1 MTLAKQAQLHN
12 NWQGLLARD
21 AGCYMLVGKAGPMWN
36 HWVAYN
42 AWTGI
47 LYDGSGVVRII
58 EESDYASQAS
68 AKAVFVDELQ
78 LDDLREVYVVKRK
91 KDQKNKTRSRGKKAP
106 VESPVFLYTKTEQD
120 KDFRHGEI
128 TWEWSQRA
136 DGARIW
142 GFRSALIFGE
152 IYCGTEDEY
161 RLAKET
167 WLERVH
173 IVVGDNASGSGGGS
187 GSGSGSGSRTWSE
200 AFEAEAEVTITLT
213 LTPTLTQTPIGG

>member
-1 MTLAKQAQLHN
+1 
-12 NWQGLLARD
+12 
-21 AGCYMLVGKAGPMWN
+21 MWN

-78 LDDLREVYVVKRK
+78 LDDLREVYVVKTYRK
-91 KDQKNKTRSRGKKAP
+91 KDQKKNKTRSRGKKAP

-136 DGARIW
+136 DGACIW

-187 GSGSGSGSRTWSE
+187 GSGSEWKTR
-200 AFEAEAEVTITLT
+200 
-213 LTPTLTQTPIGG
+213 